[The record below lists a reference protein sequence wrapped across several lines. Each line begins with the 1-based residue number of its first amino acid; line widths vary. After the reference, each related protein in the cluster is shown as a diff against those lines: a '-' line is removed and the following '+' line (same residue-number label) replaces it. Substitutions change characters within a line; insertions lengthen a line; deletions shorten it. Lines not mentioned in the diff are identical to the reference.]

1 MELLAVFFVQSTYA
15 TPLVTASRVLKPD
28 SAVPADA
35 MSEEQTFRSEPSL
48 SLRLI
53 RLRRKWVAPSE
64 WTSIIRWFKMKSK
77 TYNGEVRSSEK
88 DFETLQLGAF
98 ATPGLLLAQG
108 PVGLTAESGL
118 KGHASLI

>member
-1 MELLAVFFVQSTYA
+1 
-15 TPLVTASRVLKPD
+15 
-28 SAVPADA
+28 
-35 MSEEQTFRSEPSL
+35 
-48 SLRLI
+48 
-53 RLRRKWVAPSE
+53 
-64 WTSIIRWFKMKSK
+64 MKSK

-118 KGHASLI
+118 MRLFKTQTETFTEPHEKRDAVGRHRS

>member
-1 MELLAVFFVQSTYA
+1 
-15 TPLVTASRVLKPD
+15 
-28 SAVPADA
+28 
-35 MSEEQTFRSEPSL
+35 
-48 SLRLI
+48 
-53 RLRRKWVAPSE
+53 
-64 WTSIIRWFKMKSK
+64 MKSK

-118 KGHASLI
+118 NATSSAAMIRSYDESYDVKTLS

>member
-1 MELLAVFFVQSTYA
+1 
-15 TPLVTASRVLKPD
+15 
-28 SAVPADA
+28 
-35 MSEEQTFRSEPSL
+35 
-48 SLRLI
+48 
-53 RLRRKWVAPSE
+53 
-64 WTSIIRWFKMKSK
+64 MKSK

-118 KGHASLI
+118 SRTNGETNFRRLSISDDYQSSITPTPS